1 MAWRRWLQTFSAVC
15 AGILAAG
22 IIAWFVKSIAPTL
35 WLFALGFLV
44 AYILDPL
51 LDRLEARG
59 WSRFRAVGVV
69 TLAIALAVILLGVLI
84 GPALFGQAQRLA
96 ANLPG
101 YSDILS
107 TRYEGTLNNLQT
119 YVEERLPGTDVDA
132 YVRERL
138 EAAGKWAEAK
148 VPQLLRF
155 LSDSLIR
162 SVSLLGTLLVV
173 GLISFYFMLVID
185 PFRQLLRDLVPRAAA
200 PDVEDITGKVN
211 AMLGQYVRGQ
221 ASMMLIAGCLAT
233 LAMLVVDAAFG
244 SQYALV
250 IGLMSGLLSI
260 VPYIGAAATTVTAA
274 VLCFA
279 SAAHDPL
286 WAALVGILALQAV
299 NMLCDQII
307 SPRVIGRR
315 VGLHPLVILFGM
327 LAGYQVFG
335 LVGVV
340 VAAPAAAAIKI
351 VLARWVPVRQVEVP
365 PGKAA
370 PLWLDLQ
377 AAASMFTNGIGTFAR
392 RIEDAMGLGPNAQPP
407 SEEEDAQ
414 ADDDD
419 TKAP

>member
-59 WSRFRAVGVV
+59 WSRLKAVGVV
-69 TLAIALAVILLGVLI
+69 TLAIAAAVVVLGVII

-101 YSDILS
+101 YSETLAS
-107 TRYEGTLNNLQT
+107 RYDGTLNRLQT
-119 YVEERLPGTDVDA
+119 YVEDRLPGTDVDA

-162 SVSLLGTLLVV
+162 SVSLMGTLLVV
-173 GLISFYFMLVID
+173 GLISFYFMLAID
-185 PFRQLLRDLVPRAAA
+185 PFRQMLRDLVPRAAA
-200 PDVEDITGKVN
+200 SDVEDITVKVN

-221 ASMMLIAGCLAT
+221 ASMMLIAGSLAT
-233 LAMLVVDAAFG
+233 LALLVVDAIFG

-286 WAALVGILALQAV
+286 WAALVGIIALQAV
-299 NMLCDQII
+299 NMMCDQII

-335 LVGVV
+335 FVGMV
-340 VAAPAAAAIKI
+340 VAAPVAASIKI
-351 VLARWVPVRQVEVP
+351 ILARWVPVRQVEVP

-377 AAASMFTNGIGTFAR
+377 AAASMFKSGIGTFAR
-392 RIEDAMGLGPNAQPP
+392 RIEDAMGLGTTAQPP